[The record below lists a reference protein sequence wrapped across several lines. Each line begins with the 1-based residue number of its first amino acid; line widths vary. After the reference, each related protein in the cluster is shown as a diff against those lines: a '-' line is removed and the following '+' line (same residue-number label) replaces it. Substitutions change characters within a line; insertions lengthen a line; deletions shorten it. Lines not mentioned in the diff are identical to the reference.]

1 MCGPAAET
9 VDYDGSQVAET
20 TPGLALLDG
29 STEENE
35 NLNVKHAGVY
45 ADKNGYNIAVIRPDG
60 NNRFYGVSN
69 NYESNLNIFVDVIS
83 GTMGFHKVD
92 LLAASEVLADPDSP
106 KGRVDRLKAAQTDT
120 GFKLF
125 DVVRNRDNGQ
135 IGQIVGFGRIND
147 AKSLDSS
154 DAERVLLVQT
164 DKDYISAVG
173 PSVLDFIAS
182 PAIPDNEIP
191 F

>member
-1 MCGPAAET
+1 MCGPADET
-9 VDYDGSQVAET
+9 VAYDGSQVAET

-60 NNRFYGVSN
+60 NNRFYGVSD
-69 NYESNLNIFVDVIS
+69 NYESNLNFFAEVIS
-83 GTMGFHKVD
+83 GTAGFHKVD
-92 LLAASEVLADPDSP
+92 LLADPDSP
-106 KGRVDRLKAAQTDT
+106 KARVDRLKAAQIDT

-173 PSVLDFIAS
+173 LSVLDFIAS
-182 PAIPDNEIP
+182 PAIPDNEVP